1 MDFSLE
7 ELTFILDC
15 IEYSERSYVEKSS
28 KYLRKDDFYAT
39 KYRPKLDQFQ
49 EIKSSLKKLI
59 TEKE

>member
-7 ELTFILDC
+7 ELTFILSC
-15 IEYSERSYVEKSS
+15 IVWSEKSYVEKSS
-28 KYLRKDDFYAT
+28 KYLKQDDYYQT
-39 KYRPKLDQFQ
+39 TYRPKLDQFQ